1 MVIHFMYSSFVLYLC
16 TICTIFWKQL
26 IQAVSYEAMQ
36 CTLIIKRAVSQKGV
50 TCILNRCTCRVHIT
64 PDR

>member
-36 CTLIIKRAVSQKGV
+36 CTLIIKRAVKKA
-50 TCILNRCTCRVHIT
+50 
-64 PDR
+64 